1 MKGKKQFPLSGM
13 GISLLV
19 ILLTFSGYTAAKY
32 VRSQKEEPLYVA
44 KSFYFESD
52 LLEAPASNGEIPKY
66 TLQDGESTIAFQ
78 LKNYPDDLRTSEV
91 DITYTVK
98 LTTTDGMAVTD
109 QIDKEGTLGS
119 NAQTAIPVS
128 FTGLSAGSYLVTAVA
143 TDPYISTLQAEF
155 TIEGLS
161 MDINSSVRDG
171 AGSPNLMV
179 TVTTTD
185 YEGHITISWPDGVL
199 PDNTDPLLETVS
211 GNSCTVNMKKH
222 SEYTFQFFK
231 TNTKE
236 DYTNKI
242 TVTKTNS

>member
-1 MKGKKQFPLSGM
+1 MKGKKQFPLSRM
-13 GISLLV
+13 GVTLLAV
-19 ILLTFSGYTAAKY
+19 LIVFSGYTAAKY

-52 LLEAPASNGEIPKY
+52 LLEALEGNGEIPKY

-78 LKNYPDDLRTSEV
+78 LRNYPDDLRTSEV
-91 DITYTVK
+91 DIACEVVLSGDSMADQKRTVIFEK
-98 LTTTDGMAVTD
+98 NT
-109 QIDKEGTLGS
+109 QDKES
-119 NAQTAIPVS
+119 VS
-128 FTGLSAGSYLVTAVA
+128 FENLSPGTYQVTAEAVM
-143 TDPYISTLQAEF
+143 PYSKILQAEF
-155 TIEGLS
+155 TVAAFS
-161 MDINSSVRDG
+161 QDIKSSVRDG

-199 PDNTDPLLETVS
+199 PDNTDPLLEKAS

-231 TNTKE
+231 TNPNA
-236 DYTNKI
+236 DYTSHI
-242 TVTKTNS
+242 TVVKSNT